1 MYKLLVVIRHD
12 LWQSVGNK
20 SLARSQLTLG
30 TRREQK
36 VETESIYSNSIVVIS
51 IVYTIG
57 KAYRARVIKLLFLML

>member
-12 LWQSVGNK
+12 LWQSVGNE

-36 VETESIYSNSIVVIS
+36 VETESTTEIVLS
-51 IVYTIG
+51 
-57 KAYRARVIKLLFLML
+57 